1 MHHNCTPRRDR
12 RSLPGPL
19 HYVRD
24 RRWLDRVDP
33 ELLEPPHPARGRR
46 VRPRLEASGATA

>member
-46 VRPRLEASGATA
+46 VLPRLEASGANA

>member
-1 MHHNCTPRRDR
+1 MHHNCTPRRAR

-19 HYVRD
+19 RYQRD

-46 VRPRLEASGATA
+46 ALDRTEAPGADA